1 MRTSIACTRI
11 PLGFACLWFGAVLC
25 ACSARATKP
34 VRIISHRGGVV
45 DAQRPENSA
54 GALEEAIRRG
64 NWMVEMDIQESKD
77 GRLVVHHD
85 GFLQD
90 FGDKRWPI
98 EMTWAEIQQLR
109 AKADGSRV
117 LSFEEYAPLTR
128 NRVRLMVDVKGP
140 DHSQAF
146 YQALEKVFR
155 DNGLLDSVFM
165 ISDRPEPRAYFKGK
179 LRVAVA
185 TAQLQTA
192 MRAKEDT
199 GRLYFLFEHAAQL
212 DANAIELA
220 RKAGVPAVVSI
231 NVFHYPGQDHMKAAH
246 ADIVRLRDLGL
257 TYFQIDSVY
266 DQWLR

>member
-1 MRTSIACTRI
+1 M
-11 PLGFACLWFGAVLC
+11 LC
-25 ACSARATKP
+25 AGSATRAAEP
-34 VRIISHRGGVV
+34 VRIILHRGGVV
-45 DAQRPENSA
+45 DAQRPENSV

-64 NWMVEMDIQESKD
+64 YWMVEMDIQESKD

-85 GFLQD
+85 GFLED

-98 EMTWAEIQQLR
+98 DMTWAEIQQLR

-128 NRVRLMVDVKGP
+128 NRVRLMVDVKRP
-140 DHSQAF
+140 DHSPAF

-185 TAQLQTA
+185 TAELQTA

-220 RKAGVPAVVSI
+220 RRAGVPAVVSI
-231 NVFHYPGQDHMKAAH
+231 NVGHYPGRDHLKAAH
-246 ADIVRLRDLGL
+246 ADIARLRDLGL
-257 TYFQIDSVY
+257 TYFQIDSIY

>member
-1 MRTSIACTRI
+1 LLIALRNPIFWFAAMFCAGSATRAAE
-11 PLGFACLWFGAVLC
+11 PL
-25 ACSARATKP
+25 
-34 VRIISHRGGVV
+34 RIIFHRGGVV
-45 DAQRPENSA
+45 DPQRPENSV

-64 NWMVEMDIQESKD
+64 SWMVEMDIQESKD

-85 GFLQD
+85 GFLED

-98 EMTWAEIQQLR
+98 DMTWPEIQQLR
-109 AKADGSRV
+109 AKKDGSRV
-117 LSFEEYAPLTR
+117 LSFEECAPLTR
-128 NRVRLMVDVKGP
+128 NRVRLMVDVKKP

-155 DNGLLDSVFM
+155 DNGLLDSVYM

-185 TAQLQTA
+185 TAEIEAA

-199 GRLYFLFEHAAQL
+199 RRLYFLFEHAAQL
-212 DANAIELA
+212 ERNAIELA
-220 RKAGVPAVVSI
+220 RSAGVPAVVSI
-231 NVFHYPGQDHMKAAH
+231 NVGHYPGQDHMKVAH

-257 TYFQIDSVY
+257 TYFQIDSIY
-266 DQWLR
+266 EQWLH